1 MDNRRAFSRHDVNLM
16 VVFET
21 STLKSVGEI
30 RNIGIGGLRA
40 RIPKKDFTVGELV
53 EVYPQGEEALQ
64 YQVSWAEESGGGT
77 DLGLVFPA
85 SVAKFWHSWA
95 ADLLAGARPTNGEV
109 LERRRQVRLECLLP
123 ATLSHKGSDFQA
135 RVLDL
140 GGGGAL
146 IEMEESLQEG
156 SSVILT
162 VDKPVRIGQLPC
174 ELVRAWPSDPF
185 RYGLSFSNLKER
197 HRLALVRLL
206 DMLL

>member
-21 STLKSVGEI
+21 SNVRCVGEI
-30 RNIGIGGLRA
+30 RNLGIGGLRA
-40 RIPKKDFTVGELV
+40 RIPKKDFVEGEMV
-53 EVYPQGEEALQ
+53 AVYPQGEEGLE
-64 YQVSWAEESGGGT
+64 YRVNWAEEAGGGVE
-77 DLGLVFPA
+77 LGLSFPG
-85 SVAKFWHSWA
+85 SVASFWHSWA
-95 ADLLAGARPTNGEV
+95 ADLLAGTRPTNGEV

-123 ATLSHKGSDFQA
+123 ATVSHKGSHFQA
-135 RVLDL
+135 RILDI

-146 IEMEESLQEG
+146 VEMEESLQEG
-156 SSVILT
+156 SSVELT

-174 ELVRAWPSDPF
+174 QLVRAWPSDPF
-185 RYGLSFSNLKER
+185 RYGLSFTDLKER